1 VEINVRLLISRV
13 NNQWRQERK
22 MLVGKDSSE
31 GGGETFGEV

>member
-22 MLVGKDSSE
+22 MLVWKNSSE
-31 GGGETFGEV
+31 GGRETFGEV